1 MVDNYQE
8 TTSFGPSRGGCGT
21 HSGQQ
26 QYAENMC
33 QTKSPHG
40 DVSWACSPTPA
51 VEMLALS
58 AAGRGR
64 HFPLSLVSG
73 KLTMFQWKTISQNI
87 RAAQL
92 GLYWLK
98 YKDTLVTREEGWI
111 WEKLGESDQNML

>member
-1 MVDNYQE
+1 MDNYQE
-8 TTSFGPSRGGCGT
+8 TTSFGPSRGVCRT

-40 DVSWACSPTPA
+40 DGSWACSPIPA

-58 AAGRGR
+58 AAGKGR
-64 HFPLSLVSG
+64 HFPLRVVFG
-73 KLTMFQWKTISQNI
+73 KLAMCQHKAMSKNI

-92 GLYWLK
+92 GLYRLK
-98 YKDTLVTREEGWI
+98 YRDTMFGR
-111 WEKLGESDQNML
+111 